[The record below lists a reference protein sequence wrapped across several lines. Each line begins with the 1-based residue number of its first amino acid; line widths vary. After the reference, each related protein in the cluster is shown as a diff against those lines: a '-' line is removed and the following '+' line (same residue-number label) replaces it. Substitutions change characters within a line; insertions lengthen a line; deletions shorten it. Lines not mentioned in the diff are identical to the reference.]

1 MGGNGTFSKGHVL
14 TEEQRQWKTI
24 DTLPADSGFPEVA
37 VLEMKKREHV
47 KTPPE
52 SSTENR
58 AYVVFKTDGSDVREL
73 SLYDANHK
81 KTVSIHTKD
90 HHDLKEHYHEWKDG
104 APVGEPK
111 PLTPE
116 LERFLNHVR
125 RYKKKY

>member
-14 TEEQRQWKTI
+14 AEEQRQWKTI
-24 DTLPADSGFPEVA
+24 DTLPAGGGFPEVA

-58 AYVVFKTDGSDVREL
+58 VYVVFKTDGSDVREL
-73 SLYDANHK
+73 SLYGADHK
-81 KTVSIHTKD
+81 KTVSIHTEK
-90 HHDLKEHYHEWKDG
+90 HKGLKEHYHKWEDG
-104 APVGEPK
+104 KQLNDAY

-116 LERFLNHVR
+116 MQRLLDHVR
-125 RYKKKY
+125 KYKKKY